1 MFLARPV
8 DKGAHRAHQLLPG
21 CAPWNLS
28 SHQPCCLLCCLLP
41 APAAAVAATADDAW
55 LTEMATCLSKQ
66 LRRLP
71 PADCLATVQA
81 YSTWCSARQQQP
93 QHDSDSNSAVAP
105 AVHGLAAG
113 LLVQMSAAADKYSA
127 LQLSTAISSIAL
139 QFGFRPDPA
148 TVQDAAAVEGL
159 TNLLQQ
165 LSHAQGLAEVPT
177 RQVVGLVQGLSHMQ
191 VTHE

>member
-1 MFLARPV
+1 MR
-8 DKGAHRAHQLLPG
+8 
-21 CAPWNLS
+21 S
-28 SHQPCCLLCCLLP
+28 SHPPCCLLCSWLP
-41 APAAAVAATADDAW
+41 APSAAVAPTADDAW

-93 QHDSDSNSAVAP
+93 QHDSDSNSNSAVAP

-113 LLVQMSAAADKYSA
+113 LLVQMSAAAPKYSA

-139 QFGFRPDPA
+139 QLGFRPDPA
-148 TVQDAAAVEGL
+148 TAQDAAAVEGL

-165 LSHAQGLAEVPT
+165 LLHAQGLAEVPT

-191 VTHE
+191 VIHG